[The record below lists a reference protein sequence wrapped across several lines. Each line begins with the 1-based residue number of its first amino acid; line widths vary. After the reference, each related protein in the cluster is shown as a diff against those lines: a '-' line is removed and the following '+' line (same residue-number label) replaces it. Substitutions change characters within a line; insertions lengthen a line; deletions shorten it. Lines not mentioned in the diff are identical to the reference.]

1 MPSAERQIIKMS
13 NRSSSM
19 VNILLQEYAGKLIK
33 QTREESVVYIDDFMI
48 LEKLFNTQ
56 EKERQ
61 SYNRKRLKTRLEKLN
76 YEENTLIGKL
86 IIVKIYYSINNNKTS
101 FTISPSC
108 ERLASI
114 LKTST
119 A

>member
-1 MPSAERQIIKMS
+1 
-13 NRSSSM
+13 M

-86 IIVKIYYSINNNKTS
+86 IIVKIYYSINNNT
-101 FTISPSC
+101 
-108 ERLASI
+108 
-114 LKTST
+114 
-119 A
+119 